1 MNSHKWGFWSKFTIV
16 LLIVLVIAGVAMTKL
31 TQYVQG
37 LSKQVVLDD
46 DGYRVEIKTFDSSVG
61 QLLDRYEITLG
72 PGDEITPSLEEAL
85 QDDTEI
91 KITRAMEVSVA
102 ADGHKQVL
110 HVTDG
115 TVRGVLEKA
124 NVRLREH
131 DIISYPLNQQVKP
144 FDRIEVTRTMPVSVA
159 ADGHE
164 EVLHVVGGTV
174 QDILAEANVSL
185 REQDII
191 NCPLSRQVKPN
202 DSIKVTRIDEEMETE
217 TEAIPYKVV
226 TRNNNSMNDGTTKLV
241 QEGQQ
246 GELER
251 KTLVT
256 YHDGVEINRELVSEK
271 VTVKPQNRIIEKG
284 TIKRITTGRGDSVRY
299 TKTRKMT
306 ATAYTANDTGMDGKG
321 ITASGRKVKPFYT
334 IAAPP
339 DIPLGTKV
347 YIPELV
353 EYWAKRGVSIS
364 GIFRVEDR
372 GGAIKGNKI
381 DIYMEDKSMTSSWGR
396 RKVTI
401 YILK

>member
-16 LLIVLVIAGVAMTKL
+16 LLIVLVIAGAATAIL

-46 DGYRVEIKTFDSSVG
+46 DGYRVEIKTFDSSVE

-72 PGDEITPSLEEAL
+72 PGDEITPSIEAAL
-85 QDDTEI
+85 QDNTEI

-102 ADGHKQVL
+102 ADGRKEVL
-110 HVTDG
+110 HVTRG
-115 TVRGVLEKA
+115 TVREVLEKA
-124 NVRLREH
+124 NVSLGEH
-131 DIISYPLNQQVKP
+131 DIISYPLNRLVMP
-144 FDRIEVTRTMPVSVA
+144 FDSIEVTRTMPVIVV

-185 REQDII
+185 RELDII
-191 NCPLSRQVKPN
+191 DYPLDQQVKPN
-202 DSIKVTRIDEEMETE
+202 DRIKVTRIDEEIETE
-217 TEAIPYKVV
+217 NEVIPYKVV
-226 TRNNNSMNDGTTKLV
+226 TRNNNSMDDGVTKLV

-256 YHDGVEINRELVSEK
+256 YHDGVEINRELVSER
-271 VTVKPQNRIIEKG
+271 VTVKPKNRIIEKG
-284 TIKRITTGRGDSVRY
+284 TIKRVVTGRGDTVRY

-306 ATAYTANDTGMDGKG
+306 ATAYTAFDEGMNGKG
-321 ITASGRKVKPFYT
+321 ITASGKKVQPFHT
-334 IAAPP
+334 IAGPP

-353 EYWAKRGVSIS
+353 KYWASRGVSIS
-364 GIFRVEDR
+364 GIFTVEDR

-381 DIYMEDKSMTSSWGR
+381 DIYMEDKSTSRNWGR
-396 RKVTI
+396 RSVTI
-401 YILK
+401 YILR